1 MPPLV
6 SVIVPAYNEGADL
19 GRNLTVLARFLA
31 ESAGENHYELL
42 LIDDGSTDSTYE
54 AAQMVG
60 EQYSCLRVI
69 RHVTNRGLGC
79 AIRTG
84 FAFAKGDVAVVYDS
98 DMSYAPA
105 IIKQLLAER
114 DRCDNDLV
122 LASPYMRGGSVTN
135 VPFLRRILSREG
147 NRFLCFATNGR
158 FFTLTCMVRAYRL
171 SFFNSIESIE
181 PRMEINPELAFKAIA
196 KGARVSEI
204 PAHLVWTAQ
213 RAKTHRRIRI
223 FPAILQSLR
232 TMRYGVAYRP
242 AVLLALPGI
251 LPGVLPL
258 IVAICVLLH
267 LDLKTIAAI
276 AIITM
281 IVQNASL
288 ALFAGQLA
296 VFGHNVFTR
305 RPLEAPVEN
314 R

>member
-1 MPPLV
+1 MPPLI
-6 SVIVPAYNEGADL
+6 SVIVPAYNEGPDL
-19 GRNLTVLARFLA
+19 SRNLTVLARFLT
-31 ESAGENHYELL
+31 ESAGDNSYELL
-42 LIDDGSTDSTYE
+42 LIDDGSTDATYE

-69 RHVTNRGLGC
+69 RHISNKGLGC

-84 FAFAKGDVAVVYDS
+84 FAFAEGDVAVVYDS

-105 IIKQLLAER
+105 IITQLLAER
-114 DRCDNDLV
+114 ERCDDDLV

-135 VPFLRRILSREG
+135 VPLLRRILSREG
-147 NRFLCFATNGR
+147 NRFLSFATNGR

-196 KGARVSEI
+196 KGARVGEI

-213 RAKTHRRIRI
+213 RAKTHGRIRI
-223 FPAILQSLR
+223 FPVILQSLR

-242 AVLLALPGI
+242 AVLMALPGI
-251 LPGVLPL
+251 LPGVLPS
-258 IVAICVLLH
+258 IIAICVLLR
-267 LDLKTIAAI
+267 LDFKTIAAVMLV
-276 AIITM
+276 TM

-296 VFGHNVFTR
+296 VFGHNVFSR
-305 RPLEAPVEN
+305 RPVEAPVKHP
-314 R
+314 